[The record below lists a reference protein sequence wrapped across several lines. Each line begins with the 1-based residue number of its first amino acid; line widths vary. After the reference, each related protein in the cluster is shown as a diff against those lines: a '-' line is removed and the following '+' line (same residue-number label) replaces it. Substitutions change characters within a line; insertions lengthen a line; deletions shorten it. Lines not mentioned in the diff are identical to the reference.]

1 MRILLGIDLR
11 INGHDWLIEQA
22 AHFAARIGGRL
33 DLLYVSGREDEAVIS
48 GRRTSLKTM
57 LRAVPEANR
66 GTAMVLPGSPVEVLL
81 EQTEN
86 VDALVVGPRE
96 PGALARFF
104 VGPMATRVIHRAH
117 CPVLIPR
124 ADLPEQDE
132 LRLLV
137 GVDPHRESAKWLVEM
152 AGEWATALRGRV
164 DIAYV
169 DPVRVP
175 YIADATVRA
184 QAQLELAQARKPD
197 VRALQAL
204 LNTLDPSIRGEAVV
218 AEGEP
223 GTGVVDRSGDYG
235 LVLVGT
241 LERTGV
247 SRLVLGS
254 VAEHVVR
261 NAACSVLTLPAILRS
276 ETPDQN

>member
-1 MRILLGIDLR
+1 MRILLGVDLR
-11 INGHDWLIEQA
+11 IDGHDWLAEQA
-22 AHFAARIGGRL
+22 SLFAARLGARL
-33 DLLYVSGREDEAVIS
+33 DLLYVAHREDEATTA
-48 GRRTSLKTM
+48 GRKTA
-57 LRAVPEANR
+57 LDAILATLPDAVRGQAVVRAGVPVD
-66 GTAMVLPGSPVEVLL
+66 GLL
-81 EQTEN
+81 EATEDY
-86 VDALVVGPRE
+86 DALVVGPRE
-96 PGALARFF
+96 PGALTRWF
-104 VGPMATRVIHRAH
+104 VGPMAARVIHRAR

-124 ADLPEQDE
+124 ADLPQEGE

-152 AGEWATALRGRV
+152 GGEWASALRARL

-184 QAQLELAQARKPD
+184 QAQRELAEARKPD
-197 VRALQAL
+197 LAALQRL
-204 LNTLDPSIRGEAVV
+204 LATLPPETRGDAVI

-223 GTGVVDRSGDYG
+223 GTGIVDRTGEYA

-247 SRLVLGS
+247 ARLVLGS

-261 NAACSVLTLPAILRS
+261 NAKCSVLTLPAILRA
-276 ETPDQN
+276 EQGG

>member
-1 MRILLGIDLR
+1 MRILLGVDLR
-11 INGHDWLIEQA
+11 IDGHDWLVEQA
-22 AHFAARIGGRL
+22 SHFASRLGGQL
-33 DLLYVSGREDEAVIS
+33 DLLYVSGREDASVLA
-48 GRRTSLKTM
+48 GRQQALDA
-57 LRAVPEANR
+57 LLAAVPEAVR
-66 GTAMVLPGSPVEVLL
+66 GQAVLKPGAPVDGLL
-81 EQTEN
+81 EATRDY
-86 VDALVVGPRE
+86 DALVVGPRE
-96 PGALARFF
+96 PGALTRWF
-104 VGPMATRVIHRAH
+104 VGPMAARIIHRAR

-124 ADLPEQDE
+124 ADLPEDE
-132 LRLLV
+132 ALRLLV

-152 AGEWATALRGRV
+152 GGEWATALRGKL

-184 QAQLELAQARKPD
+184 QAERELAEARKPD
-197 VRALQAL
+197 VQAL
-204 LNTLDPSIRGEAVV
+204 ERLLGSLDAGIRGDAVV

-223 GTGVVDRSGDYG
+223 GTGMVDRSDDYG

-261 NAACSVLTLPAILRS
+261 NAACSVLTLPAILRAES
-276 ETPDQN
+276 GS

>member
-1 MRILLGIDLR
+1 MRILLGVDLR
-11 INGHDWLIEQA
+11 IGGHEWLVEQA
-22 AHFAARIGGRL
+22 SHFAVRLGGKL
-33 DLLYVSGREDEAVIS
+33 DLLFASGREDETQMAK
-48 GRRTSLKTM
+48 RKAALETM
-57 LRAVPEANR
+57 LQAVPEAVR
-66 GTAMVLPGSPVEVLL
+66 GETIVKPGAPIEVLI
-81 EQTEN
+81 EQTEH

-96 PGALARFF
+96 PSALVRWF
-104 VGPMATRVIHRAH
+104 VGPMAARVIHRAH

-124 ADLPEQDE
+124 AELPEGE
-132 LRLLV
+132 EFRLLV
-137 GVDPHRESAKWLVEM
+137 GVDPHRESARWLVEM
-152 AGEWATALRGRV
+152 GGEWATALKGRI

-175 YIADATVRA
+175 HIADATVRA
-184 QAQLELAQARKPD
+184 QAERELAEARKPD
-197 VRALQAL
+197 LRAIESL
-204 LNTLDPSIRGEAVV
+204 LVTLDASIRGDAIL

-223 GTGVVDRSGDYG
+223 GAGVVERSENYA

-247 SRLVLGS
+247 SRLVMGS

-276 ETPDQN
+276 GEPEEG